1 MKKVLLA
8 FAVIATLSFTACN
21 GNKST
26 SSDVTTDSLSTPVD
40 STKIDSLQ
48 IEAGEIKVVA
58 DTTAEGC

>member
-1 MKKVLLA
+1 MKKVLFV

-48 IEAGEIKVVA
+48 IEAGEIESTVDTSKV
-58 DTTAEGC
+58 GC